1 MANIEMMKAQIQEL
15 NEKLK
20 NKYEVF
26 FDMDNDT
33 FRKEVLKDIGNITT
47 LSKLSMEEL
56 SQIGLLVG
64 VDGSVAKVGGAD
76 PHYVEIYQ
84 ALAKPSKGENIFE
97 TSVFSPMVQND
108 SDTGNR
114 DVMLARIEM
123 KAAIKAIDTINP
135 KIIMMDGGLIR
146 YKINDNELFDIL
158 VEKCRNN
165 NILLM
170 GVIKDI
176 KTEIIARSLEKLSY
190 FDRELLYGRLYKG
203 EMLVI
208 NDECNNK
215 FDDAGLVSAFIRGSI
230 DSMIIGIDVLKE
242 YREQVLKMGE
252 LVYSLIPEHSR
263 GVPYWLDIVDAEVKI
278 SEKTVRSILEEY
290 LDRDIYRRFF
300 VSEREGRTL

>member
-97 TSVFSPMVQND
+97 SSVFSPMVQND

-176 KTEIIARSLEKLSY
+176 KTEIIARSLEKPSY

-215 FDDAGLVSAFIRGSI
+215 FGDAGLVSAFIRGSI

-278 SEKTVRSILEEY
+278 SEKTVKSILEEY